1 MHASHPHTPTGIRFL
16 SIQSFEISSVMKSTS
31 PQSTEKALAEAS
43 SEPTLEEA
51 DKLADFMMM
60 AQRSCLLDLS
70 SDLNEGKVSYAQ
82 FFLLGYLDEQESL
95 TMTDIARKM
104 GHSTAAATGLVDR
117 LQKLKYVERVHA
129 EDDRRKILVR
139 ITSKGSQLVQSLRAG
154 LVRGLSDMMRDMD
167 DAGRGSLPSLDK
179 RG

>member
-1 MHASHPHTPTGIRFL
+1 MKPTSSETQDKTVAHDRA
-16 SIQSFEISSVMKSTS
+16 QSPASSVSRG
-31 PQSTEKALAEAS
+31 EI
-43 SEPTLEEA
+43 
-51 DKLADFMMM
+51 DKLADFMML

-139 ITSKGSQLVQSLRAG
+139 ITPKGSQLIQRLREG
-154 LVRGLSDMMRDMD
+154 LVRGLSEMMAGMDEQGRDSLPFGEGG
-167 DAGRGSLPSLDK
+167 GRG
-179 RG
+179 